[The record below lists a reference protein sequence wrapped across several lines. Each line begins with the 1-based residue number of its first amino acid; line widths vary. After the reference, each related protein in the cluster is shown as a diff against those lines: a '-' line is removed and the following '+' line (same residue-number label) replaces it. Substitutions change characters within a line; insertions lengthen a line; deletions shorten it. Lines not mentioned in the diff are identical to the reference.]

1 MFLAGSFLIGFAQ
14 SSDDFDLEP
23 SPDLGWYDDGGPGAR
38 RDADDPGARR
48 DRGDPGARRDHG
60 RPGAHGDPG
69 VDAAR
74 RHAPEPRNIF
84 GLRPETWIVG
94 GIAAI
99 PCLLLLVLLIREM
112 TRGRREAATKL
123 SLLASVSHE
132 FRTPLTSLRLYA
144 EMLEASPDLP
154 ATDRNRYLRII
165 SEETARLSRLVD
177 NVLDYGRLAENRRV
191 YALREID
198 LPRLLRD
205 IMAKQEAHAAAAG
218 MTLTLSGDDERTA
231 SGDADAVR
239 QVVNNLIDNA
249 VKYAASGQVA
259 LLTVGVD
266 AGSPYI
272 EVADRGPGIAK
283 ENVRRLFNRFWR
295 ADASLASGVTG
306 AGLGLGIARGLMR
319 GMGGDLVYRANP
331 DGGSIF
337 RAVFH
342 G

>member
-1 MFLAGSFLIGFAQ
+1 MKLILVFCCALATVFAFAE
-14 SSDDFDLEP
+14 SGDNEHPPEPPHESDWRDDGGP
-23 SPDLGWYDDGGPGAR
+23 GWHDDGGPGAW
-38 RDADDPGARR
+38 
-48 DRGDPGARRDHG
+48 RDHG
-60 RPGAHGDPG
+60 RPGAPGDHGA
-69 VDAAR
+69 DAGPR
-74 RHAPEPRNIF
+74 RAPEPRNILGF
-84 GLRPETWIVG
+84 RPETWIVG

-99 PCLLLLVLLIREM
+99 PCLLLLVLLVREM

-144 EMLEASPDLP
+144 ELLESSPELP
-154 ATDRNRYLRII
+154 AIERNRYLGII
-165 SEETARLSRLVD
+165 SDETARLARLVD

-191 YALREID
+191 YALRELD
-198 LPRLLRD
+198 LPRLVRD
-205 IMAKQEAHAAAAG
+205 IIVKQEAHAAAAG
-218 MTLTLSGDDERTA
+218 MTLTLSGDAERTA
-231 SGDADAVR
+231 RGDADAVR

-249 VKYAASGQVA
+249 VKYAAPGKVIGLA
-259 LLTVGVD
+259 VGID
-266 AGSPYI
+266 EGCPYI

-306 AGLGLGIARGLMR
+306 AGLGLNIARGLMR

-331 DGGSIF
+331 EGGSIF